1 MYNNFGGDDMAL
13 AKTLK
18 PRHIE
23 LIALGGIIGSCFFLG
38 TGYVLSEVGPAAILA
53 YILAG
58 AIVYI
63 VTLCLA
69 ELTANSPNS
78 GSFIY
83 YTAKY
88 VSPSIACGMGWSYWL
103 NWVVYIP
110 SECIAGGIIMHT
122 FLPSIPT
129 FMWATLFGLFITIIN
144 LTKVKIFGEIEFWL
158 ALIKIIALALFSIV
172 AILIF
177 FNIIHNDTNTIIGS
191 TYIVGK
197 EGFFPKG
204 KLILITTMVIL
215 LVNFQGSEIIGLA
228 AGESNN
234 AGKQMPRIAK
244 HVAVRIVGLYV
255 IPVFLLATIFPWQ
268 KMNLNDSVF
277 AVALQHYHLDKL
289 AGMFAFVV
297 LIAAFSC
304 ANSGFYAAVRSL
316 YGLSKSRMAPS
327 IFRKLNSASVPHYS
341 VYVSIAAIWIFLIL
355 SFKLSASAAFTNLLA
370 MSGFTATICWICICW
385 SQYNFRKQLIK
396 KKEDN
401 KMLFK
406 APLFPYIS
414 LFGIWIQ
421 VLCLILTLFNHEL
434 RGAFYFGVP
443 AVIVPCCVY
452 FYLSKKKSTKLVNSP
467 TSLKKVF

>member
-1 MYNNFGGDDMAL
+1 MAL

-38 TGYVLSEVGPAAILA
+38 TGYVLSEVGPAAIIA

-58 AIVYI
+58 IIVYC

-78 GSFIY
+78 GSFIH

-103 NWVVYIP
+103 NWIIYIP

-122 FLPSIPT
+122 FLPSVPT
-129 FMWATLFGLFITIIN
+129 YLWATLFGLFITIIN
-144 LTKVKIFGEIEFWL
+144 LTKVKLFGEIEFWL
-158 ALIKIIALALFSIV
+158 ALIKIIALGLFSLV

-177 FNIIHNDTNTIIGS
+177 FNIINNDTGGVLGS
-191 TYIVGK
+191 TYIVGE

-228 AGESNN
+228 ASESND
-234 AGKQMPRIAK
+234 AGKQMPKIAK

-268 KMNLNDSVF
+268 QMNLSDSVF
-277 AVALQHYHLDKL
+277 ATALQHYHLDKF
-289 AGMFAFVV
+289 AGAFAFVV
-297 LIAAFSC
+297 LVAAFSC

-316 YGLSKSRMAPS
+316 YGLSRMRMAPS
-327 IFRKLNSASVPHYS
+327 IFRKLNSSSIPHYA
-341 VYVSIAAIWIFLIL
+341 VYVSIAGVWIFLIL
-355 SFKLSASAAFTNLLA
+355 SFKLTASAAFTNLLA

-385 SQYNFRKQLIK
+385 SQYNFRKQMVQKNAI
-396 KKEDN
+396 E
-401 KMLFK
+401 KMVFK
-406 APLFPYIS
+406 TPLFPYIP

-421 VLCLILTLFNHEL
+421 VLCLVLTLFNEDI
-434 RGAFYFGVP
+434 RGAFYFGAP
-443 AVIVPCCVY
+443 AMIIPCCVY
-452 FYLSKKKSTKLVNSP
+452 FFISKRKSTKIIKEP
-467 TSLKKVF
+467 IFLKKVF

>member
-1 MYNNFGGDDMAL
+1 MAL

-38 TGYVLSEVGPAAILA
+38 TGYVLAEVGPAAILA

-58 AIVYI
+58 IIVYA

-88 VSPSIACGMGWSYWL
+88 VSPAIACGMGWSYWL
-103 NWVVYIP
+103 NWIIYIP

-122 FLPSIPT
+122 FLPAVPT
-129 FMWATLFGLFITIIN
+129 YMWATLFGLFITIIN

-158 ALIKIIALALFSIV
+158 ALVKIIALGLFSVI

-177 FNIIHNDTNTIIGS
+177 FDIIQNNTGGVLGG
-191 TYIVGK
+191 TYIVSDG
-197 EGFFPKG
+197 GFFPKG

-228 AGESNN
+228 ASESNN
-234 AGKQMPRIAK
+234 AEKQMPRIAK
-244 HVAVRIVGLYV
+244 HVAIRIVGLYV

-268 KMNLNDSVF
+268 KMSLSDSVF
-277 AVALQHYHLDKL
+277 ATALQYYHLDKF
-289 AGMFAFVV
+289 AAVFAFVV
-297 LIAAFSC
+297 LVAAFSC

-316 YGLSKSRMAPS
+316 YGLSRARMAPS
-327 IFRKLNSASVPHYS
+327 IFRKLNSLAIPHFA
-341 VYVSIAAIWIFLIL
+341 VYISIIAVWTFLIL

-385 SQYNFRKQLIK
+385 SQYNFRKQLIRRNATDK
-396 KKEDN
+396 I
-401 KMLFK
+401 LFK

-421 VLCLILTLFNHEL
+421 VLCLVLTLFNDEL
-434 RGAFYFGVP
+434 RGAFYFGAP
-443 AVIVPCCVY
+443 AMIIPCCIY
-452 FYLSKKKSTKLVNSP
+452 FFVSKKKNTKIVQR
-467 TSLKKVF
+467 TISLKKVF

>member
-1 MYNNFGGDDMAL
+1 MAL

-53 YILAG
+53 YILG
-58 AIVYI
+58 GIIVYI

-69 ELTANSPNS
+69 ELTANSPNP

-83 YTAKY
+83 YTSKY
-88 VSPSIACGMGWSYWL
+88 ISPSIACGMGWSYWL

-122 FLPSIPT
+122 LLPATPT

-144 LTKVKIFGEIEFWL
+144 LTKVKVFGEIEFWL
-158 ALIKIIALALFSIV
+158 ALIKIIALGLFSFV

-177 FNIIHNDTNTIIGS
+177 LNIIHNNANTILGS
-191 TYIVGK
+191 TYIDGK

-228 AGESNN
+228 TSESNN
-234 AGKQMPRIAK
+234 AEKQMPRIAK
-244 HVAVRIVGLYV
+244 HVAIRIVGLYV
-255 IPVFLLATIFPWQ
+255 IPVFLLTTIFPWQ
-268 KMNLNDSVF
+268 KMNLNNSIF
-277 AVALQHYHLDKL
+277 SLALEHYHLNK
-289 AGMFAFVV
+289 FASLFTFVV

-316 YGLSKSRMAPS
+316 YSLSKSRMAPS
-327 IFRKLNSASVPHYS
+327 IFRKLNSASIPHYS
-341 VYVSIAAIWIFLIL
+341 VYVSIIAIWIFLIL

-370 MSGFTATICWICICW
+370 MSGFTSTICWICICW

-396 KKEDN
+396 QKVTN
-401 KMLFK
+401 NMLFK
-406 APLFPYIS
+406 IPLFPYIS

-421 VLCLILTLFNHEL
+421 VLCLVLTLFNNQL
-434 RGAFYFGVP
+434 RGAFYFGIP
-443 AVIVPCCVY
+443 AMIVPCLVH
-452 FYLSKKKSTKLVNSP
+452 FYLSKRKNTRLITPS
-467 TSLKKVF
+467 SLKKVF

>member
-1 MYNNFGGDDMAL
+1 MAL

-38 TGYVLSEVGPAAILA
+38 TGYVLSEVGPAAIIA

-58 AIVYI
+58 IIVYC

-78 GSFIY
+78 GSFIH

-103 NWVVYIP
+103 NWIIYIP

-122 FLPSIPT
+122 FLPSVPT
-129 FMWATLFGLFITIIN
+129 YLWATLFGLFITIIN
-144 LTKVKIFGEIEFWL
+144 LTKVKLFGEIEFWL
-158 ALIKIIALALFSIV
+158 ALIKIIALGLFSLV

-177 FNIIHNDTNTIIGS
+177 FNIINNDTGGVLGS
-191 TYIVGK
+191 TYIVGE

-228 AGESNN
+228 ASESND
-234 AGKQMPRIAK
+234 AGKQMPKIAK

-268 KMNLNDSVF
+268 QMNLSDSVF
-277 AVALQHYHLDKL
+277 ATALQHYHLDKF
-289 AGMFAFVV
+289 AGAFAFVV
-297 LIAAFSC
+297 LVAAFSC

-316 YGLSKSRMAPS
+316 YGLSKMRMAPS
-327 IFRKLNSASVPHYS
+327 IFRKLNSSSIPHYA
-341 VYVSIAAIWIFLIL
+341 VYVSIAGVWIFLIL
-355 SFKLSASAAFTNLLA
+355 SFKLTASAAFTNLLA

-385 SQYNFRKQLIK
+385 SQYNFRKQMVQ
-396 KKEDN
+396 
-401 KMLFK
+401 KM
-406 APLFPYIS
+406 
-414 LFGIWIQ
+414 Q
-421 VLCLILTLFNHEL
+421 
-434 RGAFYFGVP
+434 
-443 AVIVPCCVY
+443 
-452 FYLSKKKSTKLVNSP
+452 
-467 TSLKKVF
+467 LKKWYSKRHYFHTYLFLEFGYKCYV

>member
-1 MYNNFGGDDMAL
+1 MAL

-38 TGYVLSEVGPAAILA
+38 TGYVLSEVGPAAIIA

-58 AIVYI
+58 IIVYC

-78 GSFIY
+78 GSFIH

-103 NWVVYIP
+103 NWIIYIP

-122 FLPSIPT
+122 FLPSVPT
-129 FMWATLFGLFITIIN
+129 YMWATLFGLFITIIN
-144 LTKVKIFGEIEFWL
+144 LTKVKLFGEIEFWL
-158 ALIKIIALALFSIV
+158 ALIKIIALGLFSLV

-177 FNIIHNDTNTIIGS
+177 FNVINNDTGGILGGA
-191 TYIVGK
+191 YIVGE

-228 AGESNN
+228 AGESND
-234 AGKQMPRIAK
+234 AGKQMPKIAK
-244 HVAVRIVGLYV
+244 YVAVRIVGLYV

-268 KMNLNDSVF
+268 QMNLSDSVF
-277 AVALQHYHLDKL
+277 ATALQHYHLDKF
-289 AGMFAFVV
+289 AGAFAFVV
-297 LIAAFSC
+297 LVAAFSC

-316 YGLSKSRMAPS
+316 YGLSRMRMAPG
-327 IFRKLNSASVPHYS
+327 IFRKLNSSSIPHYA
-341 VYVSIAAIWIFLIL
+341 VYVSIAGVWVFLIL
-355 SFKLSASAAFTNLLA
+355 SFKLTASAAFTNLLA

-385 SQYNFRKQLIK
+385 SQYNFRKQMVQK
-396 KKEDN
+396 KCCWKN
-401 KMLFK
+401 
-406 APLFPYIS
+406 
-414 LFGIWIQ
+414 GIQ
-421 VLCLILTLFNHEL
+421 NTLFSIHTSFWNL
-434 RGAFYFGVP
+434 DTS
-443 AVIVPCCVY
+443 IM
-452 FYLSKKKSTKLVNSP
+452 LSINTI
-467 TSLKKVF
+467 

>member
-1 MYNNFGGDDMAL
+1 MAL

-58 AIVYI
+58 IIVYA

-103 NWVVYIP
+103 NWIIYIP

-122 FLPSIPT
+122 FLPSVPT
-129 FMWATLFGLFITIIN
+129 FMWATLFGLFITVIN

-158 ALIKIIALALFSIV
+158 SLIKIIALALFSVV

-177 FNIIHNDTNTIIGS
+177 FNVIQNDTNTAIGT
-191 TYIVGK
+191 TYIVGE

-204 KLILITTMVIL
+204 KLILITTMVML

-234 AGKQMPRIAK
+234 AEKQMPRIAK
-244 HVAVRIVGLYV
+244 HVAIRIVGLYV
-255 IPVFLLATIFPWQ
+255 IPVFLLALIFPWQ
-268 KMNLNDSVF
+268 KMDLTDSVF
-277 AVALQHYHLDKL
+277 AAALQHYHLDKF
-289 AGMFAFVV
+289 AAVFAFVV

-327 IFRKLNSASVPHYS
+327 IFRKLNSASIPHYS
-341 VYVSIAAIWIFLIL
+341 VYVSIAAIWVFLIL

-385 SQYNFRKQLIK
+385 SQYNFRKQLIRK
-396 KKEDN
+396 KATD

-421 VLCLILTLFNHEL
+421 VLCLILTLFNDEL

-443 AVIVPCCVY
+443 AMLIPCCVY
-452 FYLSKKKSTKLVNSP
+452 FYLSKKKTTKLIRP
-467 TSLKKVF
+467 TTFLKKAF